1 MAKRT
6 GDLAGQTAIVTG
18 AGSGLG
24 QASALALARAGATV
38 VVTEL
43 PDRLARAD
51 ETVGQIRAAGGVG
64 LATPLDV
71 RDPGSIAACVAAA
84 RELTGRIDVLVNNAG
99 LNVRQRA
106 FDVTEA
112 AWDQVLDVNLK
123 GLFFMAQAVGR
134 QMRDQAPAGGGI
146 VNMASQ
152 MGLTGYYDR
161 AAYCAS
167 KAGAINLTRVLALEW
182 APHAIRVNAVCP
194 TFARTPLTERLLE
207 DPATADELLSRI
219 PLGRLMTPDEVANAV
234 VFLAGPGAS
243 GITGQALAVDGG
255 WTAI

>member
-1 MAKRT
+1 MAERT

-24 QASALALARAGATV
+24 QASALALAAAGATV

-43 PDRLARAD
+43 PDRLERAE
-51 ETVGQIRAAGGVG
+51 ETVGQIQNAGG
-64 LATPLDV
+64 AAMTAPLDV
-71 RDPGSIAACVAAA
+71 RDLASIATCVETA
-84 RELTGRIDVLVNNAG
+84 RGASGRIDVLVNNAG

-112 AWDQVLDVNLK
+112 AWDQVLAVNLK

-134 QMRDQAPAGGGI
+134 QMRDQAPAGGAI

-182 APHAIRVNAVCP
+182 APHGIRVNAVCP

-219 PLGRLMTPDEVANAV
+219 PLGRLMTPAEVAAAV
-234 VFLAGPGAS
+234 VFLAGPGAG

>member
-1 MAKRT
+1 MERDRALT
-6 GDLAGQTAIVTG
+6 GQTAIVTG

-24 QASALALARAGATV
+24 QASALALAAAGATV

-43 PDRLARAD
+43 PDRLDRA
-51 ETVGQIRAAGGVG
+51 EATVGQIRAAGGDGV
-64 LATPLDV
+64 ATPLDV
-71 RDPGSIAACVAAA
+71 RDLDAIAACVADA
-84 RELTGRIDVLVNNAG
+84 RGLTGRIDVLVNNAG

-134 QMRDQAPAGGGI
+134 QMRDQEPAGGSI
-146 VNMASQ
+146 VNMSSQ
-152 MGLTGYYDR
+152 MGLTGYYER

-167 KAGAINLTRVLALEW
+167 KAGAVNLTRVLALEW
-182 APHAIRVNAVCP
+182 APHGIRVNAVCP

-207 DPATADELLSRI
+207 DPATANELLGRI
-219 PLGRLMTPDEVANAV
+219 PLGRLMTPDEVAAAV

>member
-1 MAKRT
+1 MTNRI

-24 QASALALARAGATV
+24 QASALALAAAGAAV

-43 PDRLARAD
+43 PDRLERA
-51 ETVGQIRAAGGVG
+51 EATVGQIRDAGGEGV
-64 LATPLDV
+64 ATALDV
-71 RDPGSIAACVAAA
+71 RDLASIAACVATA
-84 RELTGRIDVLVNNAG
+84 RGVTDRIDVLVNNAG

-134 QMRDQAPAGGGI
+134 QMRDQAPAGGSI

-182 APHAIRVNAVCP
+182 APHGIRVNAVCP

-219 PLGRLMTPDEVANAV
+219 PLGRLMTPEEVAAAV
-234 VFLAGPGAS
+234 RFLAGSGAG